1 MVLLLFESVSFRLAP
16 LSSVGTLLLVELV
29 LLDLAGF
36 AKLVPRTGTGGGPG
50 AVFLLPALAD
60 AAAGCFAAETAF
72 AETDDFVVE
81 ADPGSA
87 CRYAP
92 GESFF
97 LEEAGGTGRVEL
109 LLLFLLFAFAGRF

>member
-1 MVLLLFESVSFRLAP
+1 MSKPNFDCFY
-16 LSSVGTLLLVELV
+16 
-29 LLDLAGF
+29 LDLAGF

-87 CRYAP
+87 YRYAP

-109 LLLFLLFAFAGRF
+109 LLLFCFSHLLVDFDFVPVGEVGFF